1 MRMHVSRR
9 RLMAGAGALVAT
21 RGLSLDARAM
31 APVERISLVGTG
43 VVGNLFLPP
52 ETRGMPGIVCL
63 AGAMGGTPNAVAMA
77 LANEGFPALAL
88 ATHNADHRPPRLSRL
103 PVEYVLAAIDAVR
116 EKACPANGRVVLR
129 GWSRGGELALLSA
142 SLSSSPAAVIAY
154 APRCYVG
161 REQDKPNNFGDPTA
175 EPAFTWQG
183 KAVQGVPLPEE
194 MRADPANPS
203 LEDLHGIPVERI
215 GCPVMLVSGK
225 ADTGIAGT
233 TAERG
238 CASVMRRLE
247 LFRSSILRVHESYE
261 NAGHDIAGPP
271 PYAGP
276 ATGGGTPEGNA
287 AAVAAS
293 WPRGLAFMRA
303 LAEPQ
308 PRWR

>member
-1 MRMHVSRR
+1 MRSFG
-9 RLMAGAGALVAT
+9 LGASAG
-21 RGLSLDARAM
+21 
-31 APVERISLVGTG
+31 APVERISFLGTG
-43 VVGNLFLPP
+43 VVGNLFLPA
-52 ETRGMPGIVCL
+52 ESRGLPGIVCM
-63 AGAMGGTPNAVAMA
+63 AGAMGGTPNTVAIA

-88 ATHNADHRPPRLSRL
+88 ATHNAEHRPPRLSRL
-103 PVEYVLAAIDAVR
+103 PVEYVLEAIEAVR
-116 EKACPANGRVVLR
+116 EKARPANGRVVLR
-129 GWSRGGELALLSA
+129 GWSRGGELALLAA
-142 SLSSSPAAVIAY
+142 SLSASPAAVIAY

-161 REQDKPNNFGDPTA
+161 REQDKPNNFADPAA

-183 KAVQGVPLPEE
+183 RAVEGVPLPDG
-194 MRADPANPS
+194 MRADPGHPT

-225 ADTGIAGT
+225 SDTGIAGT
-233 TAERG
+233 TAEVG

-247 LFRSSILRVHESYE
+247 LFKSSILRIHESYE

-303 LAEPQ
+303 LAETQ

>member
-1 MRMHVSRR
+1 M
-9 RLMAGAGALVAT
+9 
-21 RGLSLDARAM
+21 
-31 APVERISLVGTG
+31 
-43 VVGNLFLPP
+43 
-52 ETRGMPGIVCL
+52 
-63 AGAMGGTPNAVAMA
+63 AGAMGGTPNTVATA

-88 ATHNADHRPPRLSRL
+88 ATHNAEHRPRRLSRL
-103 PVEYVLAAIDAVR
+103 PVEYVLEAIEAVR
-116 EKACPANGRVVLR
+116 EKARPANGRVVLR
-129 GWSRGGELALLSA
+129 GWSRGGELALLAA
-142 SLSSSPAAVIAY
+142 SLSTSPAAVIAY

-183 KAVQGVPLPEE
+183 RALEGVPLPES
-194 MRADPANPS
+194 MRVDPGHPS

-215 GCPVMLVSGK
+215 GCPVMLVSGT

-247 LFRSSILRVHESYE
+247 LFGSSIQRVHDSYE

-271 PYAGP
+271 PYTGP

-308 PRWR
+308 PR